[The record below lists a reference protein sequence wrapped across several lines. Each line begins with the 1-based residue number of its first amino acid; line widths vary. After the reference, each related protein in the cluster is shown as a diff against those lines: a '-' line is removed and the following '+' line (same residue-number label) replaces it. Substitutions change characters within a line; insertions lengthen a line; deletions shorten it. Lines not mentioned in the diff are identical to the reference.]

1 MTYARQPQVDA
12 YIAAL
17 PDWQQDTCR
26 EVRDLIHAADPE
38 IEETIKYRGR
48 PYFVLDG
55 NVAAL
60 MGTKDHVN
68 VFLYDPIVDGP
79 RRDHHPR
86 PRQRDRPADQD
97 LPGRPA
103 EHAGLRRD
111 DQADRGPQSRRRLAA
126 AHPTRLVRHRHCD

>member
-68 VFLYDPIVDGP
+68 VFLYDPIVTDPDGIITDGHGNATGRQIKIYQGDP
-79 RRDHHPR
+79 LNTQAFVAMIKQIADHNRAGGWRRLT
-86 PRQRDRPADQD
+86 RPA
-97 LPGRPA
+97 
-103 EHAGLRRD
+103 
-111 DQADRGPQSRRRLAA
+111 S
-126 AHPTRLVRHRHCD
+126 